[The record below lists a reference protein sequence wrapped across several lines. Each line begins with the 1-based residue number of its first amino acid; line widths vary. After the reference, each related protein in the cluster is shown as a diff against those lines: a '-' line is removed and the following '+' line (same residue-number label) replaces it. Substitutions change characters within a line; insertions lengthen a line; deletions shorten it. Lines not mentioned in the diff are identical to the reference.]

1 MKLIGSYGAY
11 SNLPNKAIFSSHMQQ
26 GIVKTLTSGSRM
38 ILSWNLALFL
48 TLEVNY
54 SNYRRKK

>member
-38 ILSWNLALFL
+38 ILSWNLVSPFSDFRSKLF
-48 TLEVNY
+48 
-54 SNYRRKK
+54 